1 MKKFSIALLA
11 MASAL
16 AITPVALAGTINGS
30 IAIGGLDSYDAT
42 GITFNNPGS
51 VLGGTGSFAGT
62 SGPVTLTS
70 FSYASASGVE
80 LFDVT
85 TGTGSPITFTIE
97 GSVDESI
104 NPSNGDLTITGN
116 GLLTEAGFASTN
128 GSFDLTSGKSGN
140 ITSFEVTSAATPE
153 PSSLLLLGT
162 GLFGLA
168 FVAFRKSKP
177 SGLVLHP

>member
-1 MKKFSIALLA
+1 MKKLSIALLA
-11 MASAL
+11 AASAL

-30 IAIGGLDSYDAT
+30 IAIGGLDSFNST
-42 GITFNNPGS
+42 GITFTNPG
-51 VLGGTGSFAGT
+51 LTFGGTGSFAGA

-97 GSVDESI
+97 GPVTETIVDG
-104 NPSNGDLTITGN
+104 NLTVEGS
-116 GLLTEAGFASTN
+116 GLLTETGFISTN
-128 GSFDLTSGKSGN
+128 GTFDLTSGKSGD
-140 ITSFEVTSAATPE
+140 ITSFEVTSASTPE

-168 FVAFRKSKP
+168 FVAFRKSKH